1 MFHTF
6 LRDNQKRIYR
16 SFSTID
22 NVQAMNAFET
32 LIYRKDLDGMKIIAM
47 LKYKKITLAF
57 HRFDVDENHKNHIRG
72 KTLAI
77 YKNIVL
83 LKT

>member
-1 MFHTF
+1 MFHIF
-6 LRDNQKRIYR
+6 LRDNKKRIYR
-16 SFSTID
+16 SFNTND
-22 NVQAMNAFET
+22 KDQALNAFET

-47 LKYKKITLAF
+47 LQHKKTMLMF

-77 YKNIVL
+77 YKNLGL
-83 LKT
+83 LKP